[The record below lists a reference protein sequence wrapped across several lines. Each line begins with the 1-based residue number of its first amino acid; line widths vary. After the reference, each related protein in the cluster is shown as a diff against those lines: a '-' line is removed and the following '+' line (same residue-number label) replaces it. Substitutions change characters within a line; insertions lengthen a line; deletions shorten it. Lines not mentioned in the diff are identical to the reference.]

1 MKIQNQIVY
10 GVLFCVLG
18 GTATQAQVNQWRGGE
33 TAEDWNDQY
42 KWKEKHTPTTE
53 EATHFREKISVI
65 KVNSTVQLNNAMH
78 LYGEEL
84 SLQGNGNIN
93 LWSQLPHERTINIP
107 ASATGFANLTLNDNL
122 SVNGR
127 VSLSAKGFGTSAS
140 KGSITLKDR
149 ANVTGALCVGNTGT
163 GTGQVFV
170 KDNATYRITGLEL
183 STKAAS
189 GGSAQIHILGGTV
202 RIETEENPFDVFLE
216 DASRKLIIGDA
227 GTLRFEY
234 NMPIINKKA
243 ALKALIEQDRIVAAP
258 GCRLTAPVIQDK
270 LVMIRAEDERNESPI
285 KSKADLLAAIDRI
298 SAASTVASSGAQP
311 RKLESLLQN
320 MRSDSSTSSAPA
332 PAPAPVPA
340 PAVASATPINPAMAA
355 LMQQKGVS
363 TTPAAAPVSTN
374 SGARMAGYIAF
385 FGAALLVLRRAP
397 STETAEI
404 EEAEE
409 IEQAPAIKSSK
420 SGNKK
425 KRRK

>member
-10 GVLFCVLG
+10 GVLFCMLG
-18 GTATQAQVNQWRGGE
+18 GTAQAQVNQWRGGE

-42 KWKEKHTPTTE
+42 KWKEKHVPTGE

-65 KVNSTVQLNNAMH
+65 KVNSTVQLNNGMH

-84 SLQGNGNIN
+84 SLLGNGNIN

-127 VSLSAKGFGTSAS
+127 IALSAKGFGTSAS

-149 ANVTGALCVGNTGT
+149 SNVTGALCVGNTGT

-170 KDNATYRITGLEL
+170 KDNSTYRITGLEL
-183 STKAAS
+183 STKAES

-202 RIETEENPFDVFLE
+202 RIETKENPFAVFLE

-234 NMPIINKKA
+234 NMPIINKKT
-243 ALKALIEQDRIVAAP
+243 ALKALIEKDRIVAAP

-298 SAASTVASSGAQP
+298 AAASTVASSGAQP

-320 MRSDSSTSSAPA
+320 MRSDSGPSSAPA
-332 PAPAPVPA
+332 PAPAPTPA
-340 PAVASATPINPAMAA
+340 AASATPLNPAIAS

-363 TTPAAAPVSTN
+363 TAPAVAPTSTS

-385 FGAALLVLRRAP
+385 FGATLLVLRRAP
-397 STETAEI
+397 SPQI
-404 EEAEE
+404 EEDANET
-409 IEQAPAIKSSK
+409 EQAPAVKSPK
-420 SGNKK
+420 PANKK
-425 KRRK
+425 KRKR